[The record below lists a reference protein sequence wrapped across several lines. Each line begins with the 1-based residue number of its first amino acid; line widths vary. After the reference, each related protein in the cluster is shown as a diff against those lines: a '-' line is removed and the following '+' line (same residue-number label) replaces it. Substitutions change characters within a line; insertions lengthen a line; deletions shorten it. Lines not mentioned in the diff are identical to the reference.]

1 MFIKKNI
8 VTILTFLNTPNI
20 YIKKNN
26 MERIYRNLNDAT
38 KLRIS
43 QKLKGRTMSDSHK
56 QAISDAMKAYWAT
69 IPYRPSENNESNNQ
83 SHETSMQK
91 TNSN

>member
-1 MFIKKNI
+1 MQRQF
-8 VTILTFLNTPNI
+8 
-20 YIKKNN
+20 
-26 MERIYRNLNDAT
+26 RNLDDAT

-83 SHETSMQK
+83 NDETSM
-91 TNSN
+91 